1 MVGQKC
7 IGTLLVLDLCIPYG
21 DSKETD
27 PKPPAKLQSNEIN
40 PREIVIHEEHNMHN
54 ALVNI
59 DARNDHFGEPSEGG
73 FPHLTVWPI
82 VGAVVATLLLV
93 FIVKKIRDCIHKC
106 KAKKEAKKQAEQT
119 ARDDRLEANLMTPLK
134 FHNERFQEI
143 NEKIDQLQIQRAI
156 EAPSD
161 KWDRDRFEE
170 ISDKLDKVTKCVELP
185 EKSGIAA
192 SPNIVAPPQVVPYA
206 NPISQMQN
214 LPPVQF
220 LDQVG
225 PITPLHGLTFGN
237 QMALPALTYTNEGR
251 PRRNRGRRH

>member
-106 KAKKEAKKQAEQT
+106 KAKKEAKISTWNDGTGKSRR
-119 ARDDRLEANLMTPLK
+119 ARDFPFFCIPVVVAEDPSSGDRRKCFIGLNNHCAKT
-134 FHNERFQEI
+134 
-143 NEKIDQLQIQRAI
+143 RA
-156 EAPSD
+156 
-161 KWDRDRFEE
+161 RVRGGREE
-170 ISDKLDKVTKCVELP
+170 
-185 EKSGIAA
+185 
-192 SPNIVAPPQVVPYA
+192 
-206 NPISQMQN
+206 
-214 LPPVQF
+214 
-220 LDQVG
+220 
-225 PITPLHGLTFGN
+225 
-237 QMALPALTYTNEGR
+237 
-251 PRRNRGRRH
+251 RGRGACLNETFRA